1 MSLHITTTAEDM
13 PPIMGVWKGLCLSG
27 ERRPRSEV
35 HLFALEKSRDPF
47 PDSTSDS
54 REAVSG
60 LGDLG

>member
-1 MSLHITTTAEDM
+1 
-13 PPIMGVWKGLCLSG
+13 MGVWKGLCLSG